1 MFHVYDEIGSILFC
15 VAFFWGG
22 GGGNGVCFTSC
33 FCISSDMF

>member
-22 GGGNGVCFTSC
+22 GGNGVCFTSC